1 MTKSIIKKL
10 FIKLSKILGFEIID
24 QSDFSSPTL
33 QKELNEDLSI
43 INQKSIVLPLG
54 EVKITK
60 KVNSVLII
68 FRTNTDVEIWD
79 QNKKRLFEEPKI
91 QYSLRALKSLIKT
104 VNFSKTKYPNIKFKT
119 IIVDDKS
126 KEENLDKLKKLTDE
140 SDLDMSIT
148 SLNHEKYKDIIKQ
161 QKNDQTFSNLASLLQ
176 SFELGKEHGEDLVFF
191 VEDDYL
197 HFEPMMEEMIA
208 SYERIA
214 SQVNKDIFMCPADY
228 PYLYMNNEKTNIL
241 IGNKRHWRTINQTL
255 CTFMTTKS
263 LLDKYWDNF
272 YNTCLDRNDP
282 FEKHLNEIYTK
293 EFCISPLKSLSLH
306 LTNVNSSYGL
316 SPFINYKK
324 LWDENEVT
332 NA

>member
-1 MTKSIIKKL
+1 MILAHLL
-10 FIKLSKILGFEIID
+10 FEK
-24 QSDFSSPTL
+24 Q
-33 QKELNEDLSI
+33 LNEDLSI
-43 INQKSIVLPLG
+43 INEKSIILPLG

-79 QNKKRLFEEPKI
+79 QNKRRLFEQPKI
-91 QYSLRALKSLIKT
+91 EYSLKALNSLIKS

-126 KEENLDKLKKLTDE
+126 KEENLNKLKKLIDG
-140 SDLDMSIT
+140 SGLDISIT
-148 SLNHEKYKDIIKQ
+148 PLNHEKYKDTIKQ

-176 SFELGKEHGEDLVFF
+176 SFELGKEYGEDLVFF

-255 CTFMTTKS
+255 CTFLTTKS

-272 YNTCLDRNDP
+272 YNTCLDRNEP

-316 SPFINYKK
+316 SPFIDYKK
-324 LWDENEVT
+324 LWEEN
-332 NA
+332 

>member
-1 MTKSIIKKL
+1 MKKSIIKKL
-10 FIKLSKILGFEIID
+10 FIKLSKVLGYEIID

-43 INQKSIVLPLG
+43 INEKSIILPLG

-79 QNKKRLFEEPKI
+79 QNKRRLFELPKI
-91 QYSLRALKSLIKT
+91 EYSLRALNSLIRSI
-104 VNFSKTKYPNIKFKT
+104 NFFKTKNPNVKFKT

-126 KEENLDKLKKLTDE
+126 NEENLNKLKKLIDG
-140 SDLDMSIT
+140 SGLDMSIT
-148 SLNHEKYKDIIKQ
+148 PLNHEKYKNTIKP
-161 QKNDQTFSNLASLLQ
+161 QKNEQTFSNLASLLQ
-176 SFELGKEHGEDLVFF
+176 SFELGKEHANDLVFF

-282 FEKHLNEIYTK
+282 FEKHINEIYKK

-316 SPFINYKK
+316 SPFIDCKK
-324 LWDENEVT
+324 LWEEN
-332 NA
+332 

>member
-1 MTKSIIKKL
+1 MKKNILKKL
-10 FIKLSKILGFEIID
+10 FIKLSKVLGYEIID

-33 QKELNEDLSI
+33 EKQLNENLSI
-43 INQKSIVLPLG
+43 INEKSIILPLG

-79 QNKKRLFEEPKI
+79 QNKRRLFEQPKI
-91 QYSLRALKSLIKT
+91 EYSLKALNSLIRS
-104 VNFSKTKYPNIKFKT
+104 VNFSKKKYPHIKFKI

-126 KEENLDKLKKLTDE
+126 KEENLNKLKKLIDGNG
-140 SDLDMSIT
+140 LDIVIT
-148 SLNHEKYKDIIKQ
+148 QLNHDKYNNIIKQ

-176 SFELGKEHGEDLVFF
+176 SFELGKEYGEDLVFF

-214 SQVNKDIFMCPADY
+214 SQVNEDIFMCPADY

-263 LLDKYWDNF
+263 LINKYWENF
-272 YNTCLDRNDP
+272 YNTCLDRHEP
-282 FEKHLNEIYTK
+282 FEKHLNDIYKK
-293 EFCISPLKSLSLH
+293 EFCISPIKSLSLH

-316 SPFINYKK
+316 SPFIDYKK
-324 LWDENEVT
+324 LWDENDIT

>member
-1 MTKSIIKKL
+1 MKKSIIKKL
-10 FIKLSKILGFEIID
+10 FIKLSKVLGYELID
-24 QSDFSSPTL
+24 QSDFKSPTL

-43 INQKSIVLPLG
+43 INKKSVVLPLG

-60 KVNSVLII
+60 RVNSVLII
-68 FRTNTDVEIWD
+68 FRTNTDIEIWD

-91 QYSLRALKSLIKT
+91 EYSLRALNSLIRSI
-104 VNFSKTKYPNIKFKT
+104 NFSKSKYPNINFQT

-126 KEENLDKLKKLTDE
+126 KEENLNKLKKLIDG
-140 SDLDMSIT
+140 SGLDINII
-148 SLNHEKYKDIIKQ
+148 SLNHDKYKNTIKQ
-161 QKNDQTFSNLASLLQ
+161 QVNDQTFSNLASLLQ
-176 SFELGKEHGEDLVFF
+176 SFELGKEHGDDLVFF

-214 SQVNKDIFMCPADY
+214 SQVNKDIFMCPTDY

-255 CTFMTTKS
+255 CTFMTTKL

-272 YNTCLDRNDP
+272 KNTCLDRNDP
-282 FEKHLNEIYTK
+282 FEKHLNEIYK
-293 EFCISPLKSLSLH
+293 SEFCVSPLKSLSLH

-316 SPFINYKK
+316 SPFIDYKK
-324 LWDENEVT
+324 LWDENQ
-332 NA
+332 

>member
-1 MTKSIIKKL
+1 MKKSIIKKL
-10 FIKLSKILGFEIID
+10 FIKLSKVLGYELID
-24 QSDFSSPTL
+24 QSDFKSPTL

-43 INQKSIVLPLG
+43 INKKSIVLPLG

-60 KVNSVLII
+60 RVNSVLVI
-68 FRTNTDVEIWD
+68 FRTNTDIEIWD

-91 QYSLRALKSLIKT
+91 EYSLRALNSLIRSI
-104 VNFSKTKYPNIKFKT
+104 NFSKSKYPNINFQT

-126 KEENLDKLKKLTDE
+126 KEENLNKLKKLIDG
-140 SDLDMSIT
+140 SGLDISII
-148 SLNHEKYKDIIKQ
+148 SLNHDKYKNTIKQ
-161 QKNDQTFSNLASLLQ
+161 QVNDQTFSNLASLLQ
-176 SFELGKEHGEDLVFF
+176 SFELGKEHGDDLVFF

-214 SQVNKDIFMCPADY
+214 SQVNKDIFMCPTDY

-255 CTFMTTKS
+255 CTFMTTKL

-272 YNTCLDRNDP
+272 KNTCLDRNDP
-282 FEKHLNEIYTK
+282 FEKHLNEIYK
-293 EFCISPLKSLSLH
+293 SEFCVSPLKSLSLH

-316 SPFINYKK
+316 SPFIDYKK
-324 LWDENEVT
+324 LWDENQ
-332 NA
+332 

>member
-1 MTKSIIKKL
+1 MKKNIIKKL
-10 FIKLSKILGFEIID
+10 FIKLSKVLGYEIID

-33 QKELNEDLSI
+33 QKELNEDLST
-43 INQKSIVLPLG
+43 INEKSIVLPLG

-60 KVNSVLII
+60 KISSVLVI

-91 QYSLRALKSLIKT
+91 EYSIRALKSLIKSI
-104 VNFSKTKYPNIKFKT
+104 NFSKTKYPNIKFKT

-126 KEENLDKLKKLTDE
+126 KEENLDKLKKLINE
-140 SDLDMSIT
+140 S
-148 SLNHEKYKDIIKQ
+148 SLNINITHLNHDKYKNTIKQ
-161 QKNDQTFSNLASLLQ
+161 QKNNQTFSNLASLLQ
-176 SFELGKEHGEDLVFF
+176 SFELGKEHGEDLIFF

-241 IGNKRHWRTINQTL
+241 IGNKRHWRTIDRTL

-272 YNTCLDRNDP
+272 YNNCLDRHDP
-282 FEKHLNEIYTK
+282 FEKYLNEIYIK

-324 LWDENEVT
+324 LWDENR
-332 NA
+332 

>member
-1 MTKSIIKKL
+1 MKKSITNKL
-10 FIKLSKILGFEIID
+10 FIKLSKILGYEIID
-24 QSDFSSPTL
+24 QNNFNSPTL

-43 INQKSIVLPLG
+43 INEKSIVLPLG

-60 KVNSVLII
+60 KINSILII
-68 FRTNTDVEIWD
+68 FRTNTNIEIWD
-79 QNKKRLFEEPKI
+79 QNKKRIFEKPKI
-91 QYSLRALKSLIKT
+91 EYSLRALNSLIKSII
-104 VNFSKTKYPNIKFKT
+104 FSKTKYPDLIFKI

-126 KEENLDKLKKLTDE
+126 NTENLDKIKKIIE
-140 SDLDMSIT
+140 KNNLDISIT
-148 SLNHEKYKDIIKQ
+148 SLNHDKYKDIIKQ

-176 SFELGKEHGEDLVFF
+176 SFELAKELSEDLVFF
-191 VEDDYL
+191 IEDDYL

-214 SQVNKDIFMCPADY
+214 SQVNKDIFMCPSDY

-255 CTFMTTKS
+255 CTFLTTKP
-263 LLDKYWDNF
+263 LLNKYWDNF

-293 EFCISPLKSLSLH
+293 EHCISPLKSLSLH
-306 LTNVNSSYGL
+306 LTNINSSYGL
-316 SPFINYKK
+316 SPFIDYKK
-324 LWDENEVT
+324 LWDENG
-332 NA
+332 

>member
-1 MTKSIIKKL
+1 MKKSIIKKL
-10 FIKLSKILGFEIID
+10 FIKLSKVLGYEIID

-43 INQKSIVLPLG
+43 INEKSIVLPLG

-91 QYSLRALKSLIKT
+91 EYSLRALNSLIRS
-104 VNFSKTKYPNIKFKT
+104 VNFSKKKYQNIKFKT

-126 KEENLDKLKKLTDE
+126 KEENLNKIKKLINK
-140 SDLDMSIT
+140 SGLDISIT
-148 SLNHEKYKDIIKQ
+148 PLNHDKYKDTIKQ

-176 SFELGKEHGEDLVFF
+176 SFELGKEHGEDLIFF

-228 PYLYMNNEKTNIL
+228 PYLYMDNKKTNIL

-263 LLDKYWDNF
+263 LLDKYWNNF
-272 YNTCLDRNDP
+272 YNTCLDRNNP
-282 FEKHLNEIYTK
+282 FERYLNEIYTK

-316 SPFINYKK
+316 SPFIDYKK
-324 LWDENEVT
+324 LWEEN
-332 NA
+332 

>member
-1 MTKSIIKKL
+1 MKKF
-10 FIKLSKILGFEIID
+10 FIKIARLLGYEIID
-24 QSDFSSPTL
+24 QNNFFSPTL
-33 QKELNEDLSI
+33 DKELNEDLSF
-43 INQKSIVLPLG
+43 INKKSIVLPLG
-54 EVKITK
+54 EVKVTK

-68 FRTNTDVEIWD
+68 LRTNTDIKIWD
-79 QNKKRLFEEPKI
+79 QNKKRLFEKQKI
-91 QYSLRALKSLIKT
+91 EYSLRSLNSLIKSI
-104 VNFSKTKYPNIKFKT
+104 NFSKNKYPSIKFKT

-126 KEENLDKLKKLTDE
+126 KEENLNKIKKLIND
-140 SDLDMSIT
+140 SDLDIT
-148 SLNHEKYKDIIKQ
+148 ITHLKHAKYKDKIKQ

-176 SFELGKEHGEDLVFF
+176 SFELGKEHGKDLVFF

-228 PYLYMNNEKTNIL
+228 PYLYMSNEKTNIL

-255 CTFMTTKS
+255 CTLMTTKS

-316 SPFINYKK
+316 SPFIDYKK
-324 LWDENEVT
+324 IWEENEY
-332 NA
+332 

>member
-1 MTKSIIKKL
+1 MRKNIIKKL
-10 FIKLSKILGFEIID
+10 FIKLSKVLGFEIID
-24 QSDFSSPTL
+24 QNEFSSPTL
-33 QKELNEDLSI
+33 QKELNVDLSI
-43 INQKSIVLPLG
+43 INKKSIVLPLG

-60 KVNSVLII
+60 KINSILII

-79 QNKKRLFEEPKI
+79 QNKKRLFEKPKI
-91 QYSLRALKSLIKT
+91 EYSLRALNSLIKS
-104 VNFSKTKYPNIKFKT
+104 VDFSKTKYPNIEYKI

-126 KEENLDKLKKLTDE
+126 KEENLNKIKTLIDE
-140 SDLDMSIT
+140 SDLDIDIN
-148 SLNHEKYKDIIKQ
+148 SLNHDKYKDIIKQ

-176 SFELGKEHGEDLVFF
+176 SFELGKEQSKDLVFF
-191 VEDDYL
+191 IEDDYL

-214 SQVNKDIFMCPADY
+214 SQINKDIFMCPADY

-241 IGNKRHWRTINQTL
+241 IGNKRHWRTISRTL
-255 CTFMTTKS
+255 CTFMTTKP
-263 LLDKYWDNF
+263 LLNKYWNNF
-272 YNTCLDRNDP
+272 YNNCLDRHNP

-324 LWDENEVT
+324 LWDENELK
-332 NA
+332 

>member
-1 MTKSIIKKL
+1 MKKI
-10 FIKLSKILGFEIID
+10 FIKLAKLFGFEIID
-24 QSDFSSPTL
+24 QNTFVSPTL
-33 QKELNEDLSI
+33 EKELNKDLSLLNKNSI
-43 INQKSIVLPLG
+43 ILPLG

-60 KVNSVLII
+60 KVSSVLIVL
-68 FRTNTDVEIWD
+68 RTNTDIEIWD
-79 QNKKRLFEEPKI
+79 QNKKRLFEKQKVE
-91 QYSLRALKSLIKT
+91 YSLRSLNSLIKT
-104 VNFSKTKYPNIKFKT
+104 INFSKNKYPSIKFKT

-126 KEENLDKLKKLTDE
+126 KEQNLNKIKKLMDK
-140 SDLDMSIT
+140 SGLDISIVH
-148 SLNHEKYKDIIKQ
+148 LNHDKYKNTIKQ
-161 QKNDQTFSNLASLLQ
+161 QKNDQTFSNLASLLR
-176 SFELGKEHGEDLVFF
+176 SYELGKEHGEDLIFF

-197 HFEPMMEEMIA
+197 HFEAMMEEMIA

-214 SQVNKDIFMCPADY
+214 SQINRDIIICPADY

-263 LLDKYWDNF
+263 LLDRYWDNF

-282 FEKHLNEIYTK
+282 FEKYLNEIYTK

-324 LWDENEVT
+324 LWEENEY
-332 NA
+332 